1 MANKEKASQEF
12 VPIKEVRDG
21 VLVLD
26 DGSLRGI
33 LLTSSVN
40 FALKSLDAQQAI
52 IYQFQN
58 FLNSLDF
65 SVQIA
70 IQSKRLDIRPYLALM
85 EERYRAQLTD
95 LMKIQVREYIEF
107 VRTFTENSN
116 IMSKSFFIVVPYS
129 PAIMQGKSFI
139 PSGLFGRKQTAKE
152 KTQDERKLFEEQRLQ
167 LLQRMSIVEQG
178 LLRMGLRSIQLGTE
192 EIIEL
197 FYKIFNPGETDK
209 PIQPE
214 QQ

>member
-1 MANKEKASQEF
+1 
-12 VPIKEVRDG
+12 
-21 VLVLD
+21 
-26 DGSLRGI
+26 
-33 LLTSSVN
+33 
-40 FALKSLDAQQAI
+40 
-52 IYQFQN
+52 
-58 FLNSLDF
+58 
-65 SVQIA
+65 
-70 IQSKRLDIRPYLALM
+70 
-85 EERYRAQLTD
+85 
-95 LMKIQVREYIEF
+95 
-107 VRTFTENSN
+107 
-116 IMSKSFFIVVPYS
+116 
-129 PAIMQGKSFI
+129 MQGKSFI